1 MQAIGGFRCSLAI
14 TRSNLFG
21 LERLYINPFTP
32 ALRMFPLYSCDFFF
46 PTHVIVY
53 WEHTRRGQ
61 LERFDWES
69 NIFPRSA
76 ILPVL
81 KVSSSTILMA
91 SGLQRGL
98 DVVITVR
105 KGVKY
110 LEDQNR
116 RYDQEKMPPLL
127 YRILILR
134 KNFLRICIEQWGRKN
149 FPRGDPKKL
158 PVGKFSEL
166 DFDRFTDTN
175 SSLSTTMTFIL
186 KMTKFWVFSN
196 AKG

>member
-1 MQAIGGFRCSLAI
+1 
-14 TRSNLFG
+14 
-21 LERLYINPFTP
+21 
-32 ALRMFPLYSCDFFF
+32 MFPLYSCDFVF

-76 ILPVL
+76 ILPVV
-81 KVSSSTILMA
+81 KVSSSTILIA

-105 KGVKY
+105 KSVKY

-116 RYDQEKMPPLL
+116 RYDQDKMPPLL
-127 YRILILR
+127 CRVLILR
-134 KNFLRICIEQWGRKN
+134 KNFLRICIEQWGTKK
-149 FPRGDPKKL
+149 FPRGGPKSYPLANFQYSTLTGLLVPIALSRRKWL
-158 PVGKFSEL
+158 SYWKWPNFGYFQMQK
-166 DFDRFTDTN
+166 DNN
-175 SSLSTTMTFIL
+175 SSSQLSFIL
-186 KMTKFWVFSN
+186 GKNCRYVFIIKNTVCRIRS
-196 AKG
+196 